1 MNTLVIVLIAA
12 VCLIAAYTLYGRWL
26 ANKWGIDPK
35 AKTPAVKYED
45 GEDFV
50 PTDGWTVFSHQFSSI
65 AGAGPVTGA
74 IQAAA
79 FGWLPVLLWILL
91 GGIFFGAVTD
101 FGALYASVK
110 NEGRSMG
117 LLIEKYIGKTGR
129 RLFLLFCWL
138 FCCIVIAAFADMVA
152 GTFNAYTVTDGV
164 TSLAAAADSNSAAG
178 MVSIMFMV
186 FAVVYGLIQR
196 KCKLTGWKETV
207 MAIVFIV
214 LCFALGMQFPLV
226 AGKQTWSYITF
237 IYIFFAAV
245 APIWILKQPRDYMT
259 TFMFIAMIA
268 CAAIGLLVAHPTMN
282 LPVFTGFNNAKLGTM
297 FPILFV
303 TVACGAVSGFHS
315 LVSSGTSSKTVSN
328 EKDMLKVGYGAM
340 ILESLLAV
348 LALCVAGAAAA
359 ADGTPAEGTP
369 FQIFSRGVAGFI
381 SMFGISSHVAT
392 VFMTMCVSA
401 LALTSLDAVARIARM
416 SFQELFSVDD
426 MEHAEGWRKLFCNI
440 YFSTILTLVCG
451 YILTKVGYANIWPLF
466 GSANQL
472 LSALVLITLCV
483 FLKVTGRSNK
493 MLFPPLIIMLCVT
506 FTALV
511 QRLIAMVKAIQTAAA
526 VAIPAG
532 ETTWGAVFI
541 ANGLQ
546 LIIAVLLIILGLTIV
561 VNSAKS
567 YIHCTGDSEAAVK
580 KQGAAVHAN

>member
-26 ANKWGIDPK
+26 ANKWGIDPQ

-245 APIWILKQPRDYMT
+245 TPIWILKQPRDYMT

-268 CAAIGLLVAHPTMN
+268 CAAIGLLVAHPAMN

-381 SMFGISSHVAT
+381 SMFGISSNVAT

-511 QRLIAMVKAIQTAAA
+511 QRLIAMIKAIQTAAA

>member
-12 VCLIAAYTLYGRWL
+12 VCLLCGYTLYGRWL
-26 ANKWGIDPK
+26 ANKWGIDPT
-35 AKTPAVKYED
+35 AKTPAYTHED
-45 GEDFV
+45 GKDYV
-50 PTDGWTVFSHQFSSI
+50 PTNGWTVFSHQFSSI

-79 FGWLPVLLWILL
+79 FGWLPVLLWVLL

-110 NEGRSMG
+110 NEGKSMG
-117 LLIEKYIGKTGR
+117 LLIEKYIGKLGR
-129 RLFLLFCWL
+129 KLFLLFCWL
-138 FCCIVIAAFADMVA
+138 FCGIVIAAFADMVA
-152 GTFNAYTVTDGV
+152 GTFNAYAVKDGV
-164 TSLAAAADSNSAAG
+164 TSLSAAAQTNGAAG

-186 FAVVYGLIQR
+186 FAVVFGLIQ
-196 KCKLTGWKETV
+196 KKYNFSGWKEAV
-207 MAIVFIV
+207 LGIVFIV
-214 LCFALGMQFPLV
+214 LSFVVGANFPLV
-226 AGKQTWSYITF
+226 LGKAAWSYITF
-237 IYIFFAAV
+237 VYIFFAAV
-245 APIWILKQPRDYMT
+245 LPMWLMKQPRDYMT
-259 TFMFIAMIA
+259 TFMFIGMIA
-268 CAAIGLLVAHPTMN
+268 GAAVGLLVAHPSMN
-282 LPVFTGFNNAKLGTM
+282 LPVFTGFNNEKLGTM

-315 LVSSGTSSKTVSN
+315 LVSSGTSSKTVEN

-340 ILESLLAV
+340 VLESLLAV

-359 ADGTPAEGTP
+359 ADGTPAAGTP
-369 FQIFSRGVAGFI
+369 FQVFSTGVAGFFE
-381 SMFGISSHVAT
+381 MFGVPVYAAT

-401 LALTSLDAVARIARM
+401 LALTSLDAVARIGRM

-426 MEHAEGWRKLFCNI
+426 MAHAEGWRKLLCNT
-440 YFSTILTLVCG
+440 YFSTFVTLAFGFLLTQ
-451 YILTKVGYANIWPLF
+451 IGYANIWPLF

-472 LSALVLITLCV
+472 LSALVLVTLCV

-493 MLFPPLIIMLCVT
+493 MLFPPLFIMLCVT

-511 QRLIAMVKAIQTAAA
+511 QRLLAMVKAIRTAAA
-526 VAIPAG
+526 VTIPAG

-561 VNSAKS
+561 VNSLRALNKAEKN
-567 YIHCTGDSEAAVK
+567 SEKAA
-580 KQGAAVHAN
+580 

>member
-12 VCLIAAYTLYGRWL
+12 VCLFGAYALYGRWL
-26 ANKWGIDPK
+26 ANKWGIDPT
-35 AKTPAVKYED
+35 AKTPAVVHED
-45 GEDFV
+45 GRDYV
-50 PTDGWTVFSHQFSSI
+50 PTDGWTVFAHQFSSI

-79 FGWLPVLLWILL
+79 FGWLPVLLWVLL

-110 NEGRSMG
+110 NGGKSMG
-117 LLIEKYIGKTGR
+117 MLIEKYIGKTGR
-129 RLFLLFCWL
+129 KLFLLFCWL
-138 FCCIVIAAFADMVA
+138 FCGIVIAAFADMVA
-152 GTFNAYTVTDGV
+152 GTFNAYGTDGALV
-164 TSLAAAADSNSAAG
+164 EAAQTNGAAG

-186 FAVVYGLIQR
+186 FAVVFGLLQN
-196 KCKLTGWKETV
+196 KFHFTGWKENV
-207 MAIVFIV
+207 ISIVFIV
-214 LCFALGMQFPLV
+214 LSFVVGVNAPVILGK
-226 AGKQTWSYITF
+226 AAWSYITF
-237 IYIFFAAV
+237 VYIFFAAV
-245 APIWILKQPRDYMT
+245 LPMWLLKQPRDHMT
-259 TFMFIAMIA
+259 TFMFVAMIVGA
-268 CAAIGLLVAHPTMN
+268 VLGLIVNHPVMN

-348 LALCVAGAAAA
+348 IALCVAGAAAA
-359 ADGTPAEGTP
+359 ADGTP
-369 FQIFSRGVAGFI
+369 FQIFSRGVASFFVGFGLDQHFA
-381 SMFGISSHVAT
+381 S

-401 LALTSLDAVARIARM
+401 LALTSLDAVARIGRM

-426 MEHAEGWRKLFCNI
+426 MEHAEGWRKLLCNV
-440 YFSTILTLVCG
+440 YFSTIITLVFG
-451 YILTKVGYANIWPLF
+451 FILTKIGYANIWPLF

-472 LSALVLITLCV
+472 LSALVLATLCV
-483 FLKVTGRSNK
+483 FLKVTGRNNK
-493 MLFPPLIIMLCVT
+493 MIFPPLIIMLCVT

-511 QRLIAMVKAIQTAAA
+511 QRLIAMVKAISTAAS
-526 VAIPAG
+526 VTIPAG

-546 LIIAVLLIILGLTIV
+546 LILAVLLIVLGLNIV
-561 VNSAKS
+561 VHSFKAYQKAEQNS
-567 YIHCTGDSEAAVK
+567 EVK
-580 KQGAAVHAN
+580 A

>member
-12 VCLIAAYTLYGRWL
+12 VCLFGAYALYGRWL
-26 ANKWGIDPK
+26 ANKWGIDPT
-35 AKTPAVKYED
+35 AKTPAVVHED
-45 GEDFV
+45 GRDYV
-50 PTDGWTVFSHQFSSI
+50 PTDGWTVFAHQFSSI

-79 FGWLPVLLWILL
+79 FGWLPVLLWVLL

-110 NEGRSMG
+110 NDGKSMG
-117 LLIEKYIGKTGR
+117 MLIEKYIGKTGR
-129 RLFLLFCWL
+129 KLFLLFCWL
-138 FCCIVIAAFADMVA
+138 FCGIVIAAFADMVA
-152 GTFNAYTVTDGV
+152 GTFNAYGTDGALV
-164 TSLAAAADSNSAAG
+164 EAAQTNGAAG

-186 FAVVYGLIQR
+186 FAVVFGLLQN
-196 KCKLTGWKETV
+196 KFHFTGWKENV
-207 MAIVFIV
+207 ISIVFIV
-214 LCFALGMQFPLV
+214 LSFVVGVNAPVILGK
-226 AGKQTWSYITF
+226 AAWSYITF
-237 IYIFFAAV
+237 VYIFFAAV
-245 APIWILKQPRDYMT
+245 LPMWLLKQPRDHMT
-259 TFMFIAMIA
+259 TFMFVAMIVGA
-268 CAAIGLLVAHPTMN
+268 VLGLIVNHPVMN

-348 LALCVAGAAAA
+348 IALCVAGAAAA
-359 ADGTPAEGTP
+359 ADGTP
-369 FQIFSRGVAGFI
+369 FQIFSRGVASFFVGFGLDQHFA
-381 SMFGISSHVAT
+381 S

-401 LALTSLDAVARIARM
+401 LALTSLDAVARIGRM

-426 MEHAEGWRKLFCNI
+426 MEHAEGWRKLLCNV
-440 YFSTILTLVCG
+440 YFSTIITLVFG
-451 YILTKVGYANIWPLF
+451 FILTKIGYANIWPLF

-472 LSALVLITLCV
+472 LSALVLATLCV
-483 FLKVTGRSNK
+483 FLKVTGRNNK
-493 MLFPPLIIMLCVT
+493 MIFPPLIIMLCVT

-511 QRLIAMVKAIQTAAA
+511 QRLIAMVKAISTAAS
-526 VAIPAG
+526 VTIPAG

-546 LIIAVLLIILGLTIV
+546 LILAILLIVLGLNIV
-561 VNSAKS
+561 VHSFKAYQKAEQNS
-567 YIHCTGDSEAAVK
+567 EVK
-580 KQGAAVHAN
+580 A

>member
-12 VCLIAAYTLYGRWL
+12 VCLLCGYTLYGRWL
-26 ANKWGIDPK
+26 ANKWGIDPT
-35 AKTPAVKYED
+35 AKTPAYTHED
-45 GEDFV
+45 GKDYV
-50 PTDGWTVFSHQFSSI
+50 PTNGWTVFSHQFSSI

-79 FGWLPVLLWILL
+79 FGWLPVLLWVLL

-110 NEGRSMG
+110 NEGKSMG
-117 LLIEKYIGKTGR
+117 LLIEKYIGKLGR
-129 RLFLLFCWL
+129 KLFLLFCWL
-138 FCCIVIAAFADMVA
+138 FCGIVIAAFADMVA
-152 GTFNAYTVTDGV
+152 GTFNAYAVKDGV
-164 TSLAAAADSNSAAG
+164 TSLSAAAQTNGAAG

-186 FAVVYGLIQR
+186 FAVVFGLIQ
-196 KCKLTGWKETV
+196 KKYSFSGWKE
-207 MAIVFIV
+207 AALGIVFIV
-214 LCFALGMQFPLV
+214 LSFAVGANFPLV
-226 AGKQTWSYITF
+226 LNKAAWSYITF
-237 IYIFFAAV
+237 VYIFFAAV
-245 APIWILKQPRDYMT
+245 LPMWMMKQPRDYMT
-259 TFMFIAMIA
+259 TFMFIGMIA
-268 CAAIGLLVAHPTMN
+268 GAAVGLLVAHPSMN
-282 LPVFTGFNNAKLGTM
+282 LPVFTGFNNGKLGTM

-315 LVSSGTSSKTVSN
+315 LVSSGTSSKTVEN

-340 ILESLLAV
+340 VLESLLAV

-359 ADGTPAEGTP
+359 ADGTPAAGTP
-369 FQIFSRGVAGFI
+369 FQVFSTGVAGFFE
-381 SMFGISSHVAT
+381 MFGVPMYAAT

-401 LALTSLDAVARIARM
+401 LALTSLDAVARIGRM

-426 MEHAEGWRKLFCNI
+426 MAHAEGWRKLLCNT
-440 YFSTILTLVCG
+440 YFSTFVTLAFGFLLTQ
-451 YILTKVGYANIWPLF
+451 IGYANIWPLF

-472 LSALVLITLCV
+472 LSALVLVTLCV

-493 MLFPPLIIMLCVT
+493 MLFPPLVIMLCVT

-511 QRLIAMVKAIQTAAA
+511 QRLLAMVKAIRTAAA
-526 VAIPAG
+526 VTIPAG

-561 VNSAKS
+561 VNSLRALNKAEKN
-567 YIHCTGDSEAAVK
+567 SEKAA
-580 KQGAAVHAN
+580 

>member
-12 VCLIAAYTLYGRWL
+12 VCLLCGYTLYGRWL
-26 ANKWGIDPK
+26 ANKWGIDPT
-35 AKTPAVKYED
+35 AKTPAYTHED
-45 GEDFV
+45 GKDYV
-50 PTDGWTVFSHQFSSI
+50 PTNGWTVFSHQFSSI

-79 FGWLPVLLWILL
+79 FGWLPVLLWVLL

-110 NEGRSMG
+110 NEGKSMG
-117 LLIEKYIGKTGR
+117 LLIEKYIGKLGR
-129 RLFLLFCWL
+129 KLFLLFCWL
-138 FCCIVIAAFADMVA
+138 FCGIVIAAFADMVA
-152 GTFNAYTVTDGV
+152 GTFNAYAVKDGV
-164 TSLAAAADSNSAAG
+164 TSLSAAAQTNGAAG

-186 FAVVYGLIQR
+186 FAVVFGLIQ
-196 KCKLTGWKETV
+196 KKYSFSGWKEAV
-207 MAIVFIV
+207 LGIAFIV
-214 LCFALGMQFPLV
+214 LSFVVGANFPLV
-226 AGKQTWSYITF
+226 LGKAAWSYITF
-237 IYIFFAAV
+237 VYIFFAAV
-245 APIWILKQPRDYMT
+245 LPMWLMKQPRDYMT
-259 TFMFIAMIA
+259 TFMFIGMIVG
-268 CAAIGLLVAHPTMN
+268 AAVGLLVAHPSMN
-282 LPVFTGFNNAKLGTM
+282 LPVFTGFNNEKLGTM

-315 LVSSGTSSKTVSN
+315 LVSSGTSSKTVEN

-340 ILESLLAV
+340 VLESLLAV

-359 ADGTPAEGTP
+359 ADGTPAAGTP
-369 FQIFSRGVAGFI
+369 FQVFSTGVAGFFE
-381 SMFGISSHVAT
+381 MFGVPMYAAT

-401 LALTSLDAVARIARM
+401 LALTSLDAVARIGRM

-426 MEHAEGWRKLFCNI
+426 MAHAEGWRKLLCNT
-440 YFSTILTLVCG
+440 YFSTFVTLAFGFLLTQ
-451 YILTKVGYANIWPLF
+451 IGYANIWPLF

-472 LSALVLITLCV
+472 LSALVLVTLCV

-493 MLFPPLIIMLCVT
+493 MLFPPLVIMLCVT

-511 QRLIAMVKAIQTAAA
+511 QRLLAMVKAIRTAAA
-526 VAIPAG
+526 VTIPAG

-541 ANGLQ
+541 AHGLQ

-561 VNSAKS
+561 VNSLRALNKAEKN
-567 YIHCTGDSEAAVK
+567 SEKAA
-580 KQGAAVHAN
+580 

>member
-12 VCLIAAYTLYGRWL
+12 VCLLCGYTLYGRWL
-26 ANKWGIDPK
+26 ANKWGIDPT
-35 AKTPAVKYED
+35 AKTPAYTHED
-45 GEDFV
+45 GKDYV
-50 PTDGWTVFSHQFSSI
+50 PTNGWTVFSHQFSSI

-79 FGWLPVLLWILL
+79 FGWLPVLLWVLL

-110 NEGRSMG
+110 NEGKSMG
-117 LLIEKYIGKTGR
+117 LLIEKYIGKLGR
-129 RLFLLFCWL
+129 KLFLLFCWL
-138 FCCIVIAAFADMVA
+138 FCGIVIAAFADMVA
-152 GTFNAYTVTDGV
+152 GTFNAYAVKDGV
-164 TSLAAAADSNSAAG
+164 TSLSAAAQTNGAAG

-186 FAVVYGLIQR
+186 FAVVFGLIQ
-196 KCKLTGWKETV
+196 KKYSFSGWKE
-207 MAIVFIV
+207 AALGIVFIV
-214 LCFALGMQFPLV
+214 LSFAVGANFPLV
-226 AGKQTWSYITF
+226 LSKAAWSYITF
-237 IYIFFAAV
+237 VYIFFAAV
-245 APIWILKQPRDYMT
+245 LPMWMMKQPRDYMT
-259 TFMFIAMIA
+259 TFMFIGMIA
-268 CAAIGLLVAHPTMN
+268 GAAVGLLVAHPSMN
-282 LPVFTGFNNAKLGTM
+282 LPVFTGFNNGKLGTM

-315 LVSSGTSSKTVSN
+315 LVSSGTSSKTVEN

-340 ILESLLAV
+340 VLESLLAV

-359 ADGTPAEGTP
+359 ADGTPAAGTP
-369 FQIFSRGVAGFI
+369 FQVFSTGVAGSFE
-381 SMFGISSHVAT
+381 MFGVPVYAAT

-401 LALTSLDAVARIARM
+401 LALTSLDAVARIGRM

-426 MEHAEGWRKLFCNI
+426 MAHAEGWRKLLCNT
-440 YFSTILTLVCG
+440 YFSTFVTLAFGFLLTQ
-451 YILTKVGYANIWPLF
+451 IGYANIWPLF

-472 LSALVLITLCV
+472 LSALVLVTLCV

-493 MLFPPLIIMLCVT
+493 MLFPPLFIMLCVT

-511 QRLIAMVKAIQTAAA
+511 QRLLAMVKAIRTAAA
-526 VAIPAG
+526 VTIPAG

-561 VNSAKS
+561 VNSLRALNKAEKN
-567 YIHCTGDSEAAVK
+567 SEKAA
-580 KQGAAVHAN
+580 

>member
-12 VCLIAAYTLYGRWL
+12 VCLLCGYTLYGRWL
-26 ANKWGIDPK
+26 ANKWGIDPT
-35 AKTPAVKYED
+35 AKTPAYTHED
-45 GEDFV
+45 GKDYV
-50 PTDGWTVFSHQFSSI
+50 PTNGWTVFSHQFSSI

-79 FGWLPVLLWILL
+79 FGWLPVLLWVLL

-110 NEGRSMG
+110 NEGKSMG
-117 LLIEKYIGKTGR
+117 LLIEKYIGKLGR
-129 RLFLLFCWL
+129 KLFLLFCWL
-138 FCCIVIAAFADMVA
+138 FCGIVIAAFADMVA
-152 GTFNAYTVTDGV
+152 GTFNAYAVKDGV
-164 TSLAAAADSNSAAG
+164 TSLSAAAQTNGAAG

-186 FAVVYGLIQR
+186 FAVVFGLIQ
-196 KCKLTGWKETV
+196 KKYSFSGWKE
-207 MAIVFIV
+207 AALGIVFIV
-214 LCFALGMQFPLV
+214 LSFAVGANFPLV
-226 AGKQTWSYITF
+226 LSKAAWSYITF
-237 IYIFFAAV
+237 VYIFFAAV
-245 APIWILKQPRDYMT
+245 LPMWMMKQPRDYMT
-259 TFMFIAMIA
+259 TFMFIGMIA
-268 CAAIGLLVAHPTMN
+268 GAAVGLLVAHPSMN
-282 LPVFTGFNNAKLGTM
+282 LPVFTGFNNGKLGTM

-315 LVSSGTSSKTVSN
+315 LVSSGTSSKTVEN

-340 ILESLLAV
+340 VMESLLAV

-359 ADGTPAEGTP
+359 ADGTPAAGTP
-369 FQIFSRGVAGFI
+369 FQVFSTGVAGFFE
-381 SMFGISSHVAT
+381 MFGVPVYAAT

-401 LALTSLDAVARIARM
+401 LALTSLDAVARIGRM
-416 SFQELFSVDD
+416 SLQELFSVDD
-426 MEHAEGWRKLFCNI
+426 MAHAEGWRRLLCNT
-440 YFSTILTLVCG
+440 YFSTFVTLAFGFLLTR
-451 YILTKVGYANIWPLF
+451 IGYANIWPLF

-472 LSALVLITLCV
+472 LSALVLVTLCV

-493 MLFPPLIIMLCVT
+493 MLFPPLFIMLCVT

-511 QRLIAMVKAIQTAAA
+511 QRLLAMVKAIRTAAA
-526 VAIPAG
+526 VTIPAG

-561 VNSAKS
+561 VNSLRALNKAEKN
-567 YIHCTGDSEAAVK
+567 SEKAA
-580 KQGAAVHAN
+580 

>member
-12 VCLIAAYTLYGRWL
+12 VVLVCAYAGYGRWL
-26 ANKWGIDPK
+26 AKTWGVDPN
-35 AKTPAVKYED
+35 AKTPAVRLED
-45 GEDFV
+45 GKDYV
-50 PTDGWTVFSHQFSSI
+50 PTNGWTVFAHQFSSI

-79 FGWLPVLLWILL
+79 FGWLPVLLWVLL

-110 NEGRSMG
+110 NDGKSMG
-117 LLIEKYIGKTGR
+117 MLIEKYIGKTGR
-129 RLFLLFCWL
+129 KLFLLFCWL
-138 FCCIVIAAFADMVA
+138 FCGIVIAAFADMVA
-152 GTFNAYTVTDGV
+152 GTFNAFGADGALV
-164 TSLAAAADSNSAAG
+164 EAAQTNGAAG

-186 FAVVYGLIQR
+186 FAVIFGLIQ
-196 KCKLTGWKETV
+196 KKFNFSGWKEAV
-207 MAIVFIV
+207 LGIVFIV
-214 LCFALGMQFPLV
+214 LSFAVGMKFPLIFDK
-226 AGKQTWSYITF
+226 ATWSYITF

-245 APIWILKQPRDYMT
+245 LPMWLLKQPRDYMT
-259 TFMFIAMIA
+259 TFMFICMIA
-268 CAAIGLLVAHPTMN
+268 GAVVGLLVAHPTMN
-282 LPVFTGFNNAKLGTM
+282 LPVFTGFNNEKLGTM

-315 LVSSGTSSKTVSN
+315 LVSSGTSSKTVES

-340 ILESLLAV
+340 VLESLLAV

-359 ADGTPAEGTP
+359 ADGTPAAGTP
-369 FQIFSRGVAGFI
+369 FQIFSRGVAGFFE
-381 SMFGISSHVAT
+381 MFGVPVYVAT

-401 LALTSLDAVARIARM
+401 LALTSLDAVARIGRM

-426 MEHAEGWRKLFCNI
+426 MEHAEGWRKLFCNT
-440 YFSTILTLVCG
+440 YFSTIITLAFGFLLTQ
-451 YILTKVGYANIWPLF
+451 VGYANIWPLF

-472 LSALVLITLCV
+472 LSALVLVTLCV

-493 MLFPPLIIMLCVT
+493 MLFPPLVIMLCVT

-511 QRLIAMVKAIQTAAA
+511 QRLIAMVKAISTAAS
-526 VAIPAG
+526 VTIPAG

-546 LIIAVLLIILGLTIV
+546 LILAVLLIVLGLNIV
-561 VNSAKS
+561 FHSFSAYKKAE
-567 YIHCTGDSEAAVK
+567 HNSEANV
-580 KQGAAVHAN
+580 

>member
-12 VCLIAAYTLYGRWL
+12 VCLFGAYTLYGRWL
-26 ANKWGIDPK
+26 ANKWGIDPT
-35 AKTPAVKYED
+35 AKTPAVVHED
-45 GEDFV
+45 GRDYV
-50 PTDGWTVFSHQFSSI
+50 PTNGWTVFAHQFSSI

-79 FGWLPVLLWILL
+79 FGWLPVLLWVLL

-110 NEGRSMG
+110 NDGKSMG
-117 LLIEKYIGKTGR
+117 MLIEKYIGKTGR
-129 RLFLLFCWL
+129 KLFLLFCWL
-138 FCCIVIAAFADMVA
+138 FCGIVIAAFADMVA
-152 GTFNAYTVTDGV
+152 GTFNAFGADGALV
-164 TSLAAAADSNSAAG
+164 EAAQTNGAAG

-186 FAVVYGLIQR
+186 FAVVFGLIQ
-196 KCKLTGWKETV
+196 KKFNFSGWKESV
-207 MAIVFIV
+207 ISIVFIV
-214 LCFALGMQFPLV
+214 LSFVIGANLPIILGK
-226 AGKQTWSYITF
+226 AAWSYITF
-237 IYIFFAAV
+237 VYIFFAAV
-245 APIWILKQPRDYMT
+245 LPMWLLKQPRDHMT
-259 TFMFIAMIA
+259 TFMFVAMIA
-268 CAAIGLLVAHPTMN
+268 GAVVGLLVAHPTMN
-282 LPVFTGFNNAKLGTM
+282 LPVFTGFTNEKLGTM

-315 LVSSGTSSKTVSN
+315 LVSSGTSSKTVEN

-359 ADGTPAEGTP
+359 ADGTPAAGTP
-369 FQIFSRGVAGFI
+369 FQIFSRGVAGFFE
-381 SMFGISSHVAT
+381 MFGVPAYAAT

-401 LALTSLDAVARIARM
+401 LALTSLDAVARIGRM

-426 MEHAEGWRKLFCNI
+426 MEHAEGWRKLLCNG
-440 YFSTILTLVCG
+440 YFSTFITLVFG
-451 YILTKVGYANIWPLF
+451 FILTKIGYANIWPLF

-472 LSALVLITLCV
+472 LSALVLSTLCV

-493 MLFPPLIIMLCVT
+493 MLFPPLVIMLCVT

-511 QRLIAMVKAIQTAAA
+511 QRLIAMVKAISNAAA
-526 VAIPAG
+526 VTIPAG

-546 LIIAVLLIILGLTIV
+546 LILAVLLIVLGLNIV
-561 VNSAKS
+561 FHSFSAYKKAE
-567 YIHCTGDSEAAVK
+567 HNSEAKA
-580 KQGAAVHAN
+580 